1 VGVAPPQPGSGQPLD
16 GLGMT
21 ANRIL
26 TLTLNPTVD
35 IAADADRVRPVHK
48 IRTRD
53 ETFDPGGGGVNVSR
67 VLRELGG
74 DTLAVILAG
83 GVSGRFL
90 EELLD
95 EGGVPRRSVPIA
107 GRTRISHT
115 IHDLSARQEYRFVPE
130 GPEIAESEWAAAL
143 DALEGEQAGWVVASG
158 SLPRG
163 VPADFYARAAAAASR
178 RGRRRFV
185 LDTSGAALKEALGHG
200 LALIKPS
207 RGEFEALVGRPL
219 PTAEAQEEA
228 ATALVQDGA
237 AEMVVITLGHEGA
250 LLAGPGGGVL
260 RLPAL
265 DVPALGAVGAGD
277 SFLAAMVLALS
288 RGEPPRE
295 AFAWGMAA
303 GAAAVMRPGTAHP
316 RRADV
321 EALRRRI
328 GAV

>member
-1 VGVAPPQPGSGQPLD
+1 MA
-16 GLGMT
+16 
-21 ANRIL
+21 ARIL

-35 IAADADRVRPVHK
+35 VAADADRVQPVRK
-48 IRTRD
+48 VRTRG
-53 ETFDPGGGGVNVSR
+53 ETFDPGGGGVNVAR
-67 VLRELGG
+67 VLKALGA
-74 DTLAVILAG
+74 DPVAAILAG

-95 EGGVPRRSVPIA
+95 EGGVARRSVPIA

-115 IHDLSARQEYRFVPE
+115 VHDLSAAQEYRFVPE
-130 GPEIAESEWAAAL
+130 GPEIAVSEWQAAL
-143 DALEGEQAGWVVASG
+143 ALLEAEPADWVVASG

-163 VPADFYARAAAAASR
+163 VPADLYARAATIAAR
-178 RGRRRFV
+178 RGQRFV
-185 LDTSGAALKEALGHG
+185 LDTSGAPLKAALGTG

-219 PTAEAQEEA
+219 PEA
-228 ATALVQDGA
+228 AEQYAAAQTLVRQGA
-237 AEMVVITLGHEGA
+237 AGLVAVTLGHEGA
-250 LLAGPGGGVL
+250 LLAGPGGLLL

-265 DVPALGAVGAGD
+265 PVRALGAVGAGD

-288 RGEPPRE
+288 RGEDPRE

-303 GAAAVMRPGTAHP
+303 GAAAVTQPGTAHP

-321 EALRRRI
+321 EALRRTI
-328 GAV
+328 VLP

>member
-1 VGVAPPQPGSGQPLD
+1 
-16 GLGMT
+16 MT
-21 ANRIL
+21 GRIL

-35 IAADADRVRPVHK
+35 VASDAERVQPVRK
-48 IRTRD
+48 VRTRG
-53 ETFDPGGGGVNVSR
+53 ETFDPGGGGVNVAR

-74 DTLAVILAG
+74 DPCAVILAG

-95 EGGVPRRSVPIA
+95 QGGIARRSIPIA

-115 IHDLSARQEYRFVPE
+115 VHDLAAGQEYRFVPE
-130 GPEIAESEWAAAL
+130 GPEIAAAEWQAAL
-143 DALEGEQAGWVVASG
+143 ALLEGEAGGWVVASG

-163 VPADFYARAAAAASR
+163 VPAGFYAQAAAVAAR
-178 RGRRRFV
+178 RGQRFV
-185 LDTSGAALKEALGHG
+185 LDTSGAPLKAALGAG
-200 LALIKPS
+200 LDLIKPS

-219 PTAEAQEEA
+219 PTPAEQDA
-228 ATALVQDGA
+228 AAAALVAQGA
-237 AEMVVITLGHEGA
+237 AGLVAVTLGHEGA
-250 LLAGPGGGVL
+250 LLAGPAGLSL

-265 DVPALGAVGAGD
+265 PVTVLGAVGAGD

-288 RGEPPRE
+288 RGEDPRE

-303 GAAAVMRPGTAHP
+303 GAAAVTQPGTAHP

-321 EALRRRI
+321 VALRRTI
-328 GAV
+328 VLP